1 MSVLEIGV
9 NKQTLLLQVNKTEI
23 LIINTVNFDDENDND
38 IEDDVGTVYVNTK
51 IGTS

>member
-23 LIINTVNFDDENDND
+23 LIINTVNFDDEDDND

>member
-23 LIINTVNFDDENDND
+23 LIINTVNFDDEDDND
-38 IEDDVGTVYVNTK
+38 KEDDVGTVYVNTK